1 MSNGEKWKE
10 FGGPRIIILILKSTD
25 MNENPP
31 SIPEEVNSPMYVRAL
46 SQYSSSVHNNNI
58 E

>member
-1 MSNGEKWKE
+1 
-10 FGGPRIIILILKSTD
+10 